1 MDAHYWLFPW
11 LSLFAS
17 FSAAIGGVLLS
28 RRPPDDVKRLPAI
41 SPWLIFVWLAA
52 IVVMIAGGLKLGG
65 WAIIDYIPARGVLAG
80 ALGGVVLSAV
90 IRKQSA
96 NAAASSAAAFGFAVA
111 LICIARLWLTHGEVS
126 GLMAAAFS
134 AGATLL
140 CFVAAPAV
148 TDTNPSSINLCTTIA
163 VFITA
168 LVGGVLLGFTRAD
181 TLSAAFWADIPLM
194 IGAALSVGLLFAA
207 ALNRFGAFAKS
218 IAVAGTTLAVLIPLG
233 IVVTHQLPV
242 IGITVLGAIAAALP
256 LAIVNKGANKSLPEG
271 LGFILLIAGITVAFS
286 LLSGYGLA
294 LYCLGVLVV
303 AAISSTVKLDS
314 TVMRVEMPIGWSA
327 FGVLLLVYRLEI
339 LQNGSSVRAIGPGDI
354 WDLTAIAL
362 GILAPRLVAGWVSGY
377 TPSRSWS
384 TALQWLTAIV
394 APTLVLDYIWQP
406 RTLTGLFL
414 GLAVGQLF
422 GRTSDNKGDSEISGL
437 TSVLA
442 GLLLFLF
449 LPGLDQLTA
458 PTRNV
463 RVICIVVLSVIVA
476 IKIIAHRPGRR
487 IPAKAV

>member
-1 MDAHYWLFPW
+1 
-11 LSLFAS
+11 
-17 FSAAIGGVLLS
+17 
-28 RRPPDDVKRLPAI
+28 
-41 SPWLIFVWLAA
+41 
-52 IVVMIAGGLKLGG
+52 
-65 WAIIDYIPARGVLAG
+65 
-80 ALGGVVLSAV
+80 
-90 IRKQSA
+90 
-96 NAAASSAAAFGFAVA
+96 
-111 LICIARLWLTHGEVS
+111 
-126 GLMAAAFS
+126 
-134 AGATLL
+134 
-140 CFVAAPAV
+140 
-148 TDTNPSSINLCTTIA
+148 
-163 VFITA
+163 
-168 LVGGVLLGFTRAD
+168 
-181 TLSAAFWADIPLM
+181 
-194 IGAALSVGLLFAA
+194 
-207 ALNRFGAFAKS
+207 
-218 IAVAGTTLAVLIPLG
+218 
-233 IVVTHQLPV
+233 
-242 IGITVLGAIAAALP
+242 
-256 LAIVNKGANKSLPEG
+256 
-271 LGFILLIAGITVAFS
+271 
-286 LLSGYGLA
+286 
-294 LYCLGVLVV
+294 VLVV